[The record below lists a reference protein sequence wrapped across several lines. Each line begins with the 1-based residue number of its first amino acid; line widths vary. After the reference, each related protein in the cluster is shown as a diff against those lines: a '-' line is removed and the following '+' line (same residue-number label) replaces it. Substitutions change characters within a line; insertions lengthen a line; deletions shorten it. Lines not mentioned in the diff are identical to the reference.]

1 MTDALPKPVP
11 EPTPETVP
19 FWEGC
24 AANELRFPVCDDCGV
39 ATFFP
44 SVACQGCHGSSLTW
58 KAASGRGE
66 VVTYTVV
73 ERAMGAFSADAPF
86 TLAIVRLEE
95 GPQLM
100 SRLIDT
106 DRSALR
112 IGMPVTVAFEPR
124 GDQSLP
130 VFRPA

>member
-1 MTDALPKPVP
+1 MSETLPKPIP
-11 EPTPETVP
+11 EPTPETAP

-24 AANELRFPVCDDCGV
+24 AANELRLPMCDDCGA

-44 SVACQGCHGSSLTW
+44 SLACQRCHGTALTW
-58 KAASGRGE
+58 KPASGRGE
-66 VVTYTVV
+66 VLTYTVV
-73 ERAMGAFSADAPF
+73 ERAMGAFAADAPF

-100 SRLIDT
+100 SRLIDA
-106 DRSALR
+106 DRSSLR
-112 IGMPVTVAFEPR
+112 VGMRVSVAFEPR